1 MLGAEPEIPDAL
13 VVSDPGGHGCGLAE
27 ITFVM
32 ALWGWLGLRAVAFLS
47 AYFIDEG
54 PEAQG
59 WEELSGSTGE

>member
-32 ALWGWLGLRAVAFLS
+32 ALRGWLGLRAV